1 MHKKYDSIWIE
12 FKAELNKNDRTTL
25 LNPAYTPNRNNKT
38 DFLED
43 LAKSI
48 DHAQSFNSNLIL
60 LGDYNLNYLNEDDK
74 QSLDTI
80 LIPYN
85 LDVTNK
91 LTPTHSKALIDY
103 IITDLGIKDL
113 TNISIVFT
121 SPIKTD
127 HQATAFITELKL
139 NNNVRPIKRKIYDK
153 SNYSNYKFKQKLS
166 AINWRS
172 FYSNNNPEIMLD
184 IFTSNIADTIKKC
197 APQKTIFIRNDKPKV
212 NYEDDKFISQLF
224 NSKKS
229 EREKWSIINDTRNSK
244 KSSKLIPLLKNSLG
258 DFITNNLQMSNLLN
272 YKFSL
277 LGSFYEKNSKIRQ
290 SPPTSTCK
298 IRNNNKFL
306 FRFITSAECKKNT

>member
-1 MHKKYDSIWIE
+1 MLLVPKKLNPKVRHDLNNMHKKYDSIWIE
-12 FKAELNKNDRTTL
+12 FKAGLNKNDRTTL
-25 LNPAYTPNRNNKT
+25 LNLAYNPNRNNKT

-91 LTPTHSKALIDY
+91 FTSTHSKALIDY

-113 TNISIVFT
+113 TNNSIVFT
-121 SPIKTD
+121 PPIKTD

-184 IFTSNIADTIKKC
+184 IFTSNIAETIKEC

-224 NSKKS
+224 NSKKKRTRKM
-229 EREKWSIINDTRNSK
+229 EYHKRYKKLKKIFQPHSIT
-244 KSSKLIPLLKNSLG
+244 
-258 DFITNNLQMSNLLN
+258 
-272 YKFSL
+272 
-277 LGSFYEKNSKIRQ
+277 
-290 SPPTSTCK
+290 
-298 IRNNNKFL
+298 
-306 FRFITSAECKKNT
+306 

>member
-1 MHKKYDSIWIE
+1 MLLVPKKLNPKVRHDLNNMHKKYDSILIE
-12 FKAELNKNDRTTL
+12 FKAGLNKNDRTTL
-25 LNPAYTPNRNNKT
+25 INLAYNPKRNNKA
-38 DFLED
+38 DFLKD

-60 LGDYNLNYLNEDDK
+60 LGDYNLNYLTKDDK

-103 IITDLGIKDL
+103 IIADLDIKDL
-113 TNISIVFT
+113 TNNSIVFT
-121 SPIKTD
+121 PPIKID

-139 NNNVRPIKRKIYDK
+139 NNNVRSIKPKIYDK
-153 SNYSNYKFKQKLS
+153 SNYSNYMFKQKLS
-166 AINWRS
+166 GINWRS
-172 FYSNNNPEIMLD
+172 FYSNNNPEVMLD
-184 IFTSNIADTIKKC
+184 IFTSNIADTIKEC

-229 EREKWSIINDTRNSK
+229 EREKWSIINDTINSK
-244 KSSKLIPLLKNSLG
+244 KSSNFIPLLRNSFG
-258 DFITNNLQMSNLLN
+258 DFINNNL
-272 YKFSL
+272 
-277 LGSFYEKNSKIRQ
+277 
-290 SPPTSTCK
+290 
-298 IRNNNKFL
+298 
-306 FRFITSAECKKNT
+306 

>member
-1 MHKKYDSIWIE
+1 MYDSIWID
-12 FKAELNKNDRTTL
+12 FKAGLNKNDRTTL
-25 LNPAYTPNRNNKT
+25 LNLAYNPNGNNKT

-43 LAKSI
+43 LTKSI

-60 LGDYNLNYLNEDDK
+60 LGDYNFNYLNEDDK

-80 LIPYN
+80 LKPYN
-85 LDVTNK
+85 LNVTNK

-103 IITDLGIKDL
+103 IIIDLGIRDL
-113 TNISIVFT
+113 TNNSIVFT
-121 SPIKTD
+121 PPIKTY

-139 NNNVRPIKRKIYDK
+139 NNNVRSIKRKIYDK

-184 IFTSNIADTIKKC
+184 IFTSNIADTIREC
-197 APQKTIFIRNDKPKV
+197 TPQKTTFIRNDKPKIE
-212 NYEDDKFISQLF
+212 YEDDNFLSQLF

-244 KSSKLIPLLKNSLG
+244 KSSNLIPLLRNSFG
-258 DFITNNLQMSNLLN
+258 DFITNYLQMVNLPK
-272 YKFSL
+272 YKFST
-277 LGSFYEKNSKIRQ
+277 LGCFYEKNSKIRQ
-290 SPPTSTCK
+290 SPPTSTCN
-298 IRNNNKFL
+298 IRNNNKFS
-306 FRFITSAECKKNT
+306 FRFNTSAECKKNT